1 MRRHVGREG
10 LSPGDFR
17 RPVVTIGVFDGMHR
31 GHRHVV
37 EHLRAMAD
45 RLEGEAVVLT
55 FDTHPRAVLEGA
67 APRRIL
73 SMPHRLLLLE
83 RNGVDATVVLP
94 FDDAMRDTTY
104 AEFTREVLVGG
115 LGLAGLL
122 FGYNGNFGAG
132 GDGTADRLRPLGIEH
147 GFEVEE
153 APAIAVD
160 GLAISASR
168 IRDAIEQ
175 GDLHEAETML
185 GRPVALYGRVVAG
198 DGRGRSLGFPT
209 ANVDPEGEILPPRGV
224 YQVIATIADEH
235 YAAVA
240 NVGLRPTFG
249 AAAEPPSPLL
259 EVHVPGIDF
268 DFYGQRIEVEIV
280 RKLREERRFP
290 SREAL
295 IHQIREDVSS
305 LGLGS

>member
-1 MRRHVGREG
+1 MRRHTGSDG

-37 EHLRAMAD
+37 EHLRASAD
-45 RLEGEAVVLT
+45 RLAGEAVVLT
-55 FDTHPRAVLEGA
+55 FDTHPRAILEGA

-83 RNGVDATVVLP
+83 RHGVDAAVVLP
-94 FDDAMRDTTY
+94 FDEPMRNTSYED
-104 AEFTREVLVGG
+104 FTRRILVDG
-115 LGLAGLL
+115 LGIAGLL

-132 GDGTADRLRPLGIEH
+132 GEGTVDRLRPLGAEL

-153 APAIAVD
+153 APAIAVE
-160 GLAISASR
+160 GCPISASR

-175 GDLHEAETML
+175 GDLKVAEAML
-185 GRPVALYGRVVAG
+185 GRPVTFYGRVVEG
-198 DGRGRSLGFPT
+198 DRRGRSLGFPT
-209 ANVDPEGEILPPRGV
+209 ANVDPDGEILPPHGV
-224 YQVIATIADEH
+224 YQVIATIGDEH

-249 AAAEPPSPLL
+249 ADAAPPVPLL

-268 DFYGQRIEVEIV
+268 DLYGQRIEVEIV

-295 IHQIREDVSS
+295 IRQIRTDVSS

>member
-10 LSPGDFR
+10 LSPADFR

-45 RLEGEAVVLT
+45 RLDGEAVVLT

-104 AEFTREVLVGG
+104 ADFTRDVLVGG
-115 LGLAGLL
+115 LGIAGLL

-132 GDGTADRLRPLGIEH
+132 GEGTVDRLRPLGLRARLRRR
-147 GFEVEE
+147 GGARRSPSTG
-153 APAIAVD
+153 APSPPA
-160 GLAISASR
+160 GSATPSSR
-168 IRDAIEQ
+168 ATF
-175 GDLHEAETML
+175 HEAETML

-224 YQVIATIADEH
+224 YQVIATIGDEH

-249 AAAEPPSPLL
+249 AAAEPGAPRPRGPRPRHRLRLLRRSASRSSWFGSSATSAGSPAAR
-259 EVHVPGIDF
+259 P
-268 DFYGQRIEVEIV
+268 
-280 RKLREERRFP
+280 
-290 SREAL
+290 
-295 IHQIREDVSS
+295 
-305 LGLGS
+305 

>member
-1 MRRHVGREG
+1 MRRLHG
-10 LSPGDFR
+10 LDDLDPGLFH

-45 RLEGEAVVLT
+45 RLHGEAVVLT

-73 SMPHRLLLLE
+73 SVPHRLLLLE
-83 RNGVDATVVLP
+83 RLGMDAAVVLP
-94 FDDAMRDTTY
+94 FDEAMRQMSY
-104 AEFTREVLVGG
+104 EAFTRDVLVAR
-115 LGLAGLL
+115 LGIVGLL

-132 GDGTADRLRPLGIEH
+132 GEGTFERLQPLAGEL
-147 GFEVEE
+147 GFAVEE
-153 APAIAVD
+153 APPITLD
-160 GLAISASR
+160 GRPISASR
-168 IRDAIEQ
+168 IRDAIER
-175 GDLHEAETML
+175 GDLQGAEAML
-185 GRPVALYGRVVAG
+185 GRVVALYGRVVEG

-209 ANVDPEGEILPPRGV
+209 ANVDPEGEILPPSGV
-224 YQVIATIADEH
+224 YQVVATIRGEH

-240 NVGLRPTFG
+240 NVGTRPTFAEG
-249 AAAEPPSPLL
+249 ASGALPVL

-268 DFYGQRIEVEIV
+268 DFYGERIEVEIV
-280 RKLREERRFP
+280 RKLRDERRFP

-295 IHQIREDVSS
+295 IRQIEDDVSS
-305 LGLGS
+305 LGLGT